1 MHNGDERM
9 NIIIV
14 GCGKVGQTLTQQLG
28 GEQHDIVVVDLN
40 PDRVRSITDEFDAQG
55 IVGNGVSYQTLQ
67 EAGVENADLLIA
79 VTASDEQNL
88 LCCCIARQAGH
99 CKTIARV
106 RNPLYNEEISFLR
119 DKLGLDLV
127 INPELLA
134 AEEIARIF
142 QFPTALKIDTF
153 SKGRLEMIHFRVTDN
168 CLLNGIKLM
177 DLKNTLGFSV
187 LIPMV
192 IRGDEVIIPRG
203 GFVFE
208 AGDIASVAAT
218 AKTATMFFRKIGLTS
233 GRTRTAMMVGGGTI
247 SYYLAKRLLAAGIN
261 TKIIE
266 LDEKVCGELSEKL
279 PEAVIINGDGTDEKL
294 LLQEGLENAD
304 GFVALTGLD
313 EENILLSLL
322 AGRLSKTKSICKIN
336 RINFNSLLGDI
347 KVDTT
352 IFPRLLTANL
362 ILRYARSMDYSLG
375 SNVENLYRLEDG
387 KAEALEFYIKES
399 SGVTDIPIAQLSSK
413 LKDGINICSITRGS
427 QVIFPTGQDE
437 IKVGDYVV
445 LVMKHQGM
453 TDIKDILK

>member
-1 MHNGDERM
+1 M

-14 GCGKVGQTLTQQLG
+14 GCGKVGHTLVEQLG

-40 PDRVRSITDEFDAQG
+40 PDKVHSITDELDAQG

-67 EAGVENADLLIA
+67 EAGIDRADLLIA

-119 DKLGLDLV
+119 DKLGLDLI
-127 INPELLA
+127 INPELLTA
-134 AEEIARIF
+134 NEIARIF
-142 QFPTALKIDTF
+142 QFPSAVKIDTF
-153 SKGRLEMIHFRVTDN
+153 SKGRLELIHFRVTKE
-168 CLLNGIKLM
+168 CLLNGLKLM
-177 DLKNTLGFSV
+177 NLKEVLGFNV
-187 LIPMV
+187 LIPLV
-192 IRGDEVIIPRG
+192 TRGDEVIIPRG
-203 GFVFE
+203 DFSFE
-208 AGDIASVAAT
+208 EGDVASVATT
-218 AKTATMFFRKIGLTS
+218 AKTASMFFRKIGFTS
-233 GRTRTAMMVGGGTI
+233 GRTRTAMLVGGGTI
-247 SYYLAKRLLAAGIN
+247 SYYLAKRLLSAGIN

-266 LDEKVCGELSEKL
+266 IDDKVCSELSEKL
-279 PEAVIINGDGTDEKL
+279 PEATIICGDGTDERL
-294 LLQEGLENAD
+294 LLQEGLESAD

-313 EENILLSLL
+313 EENILLALL
-322 AGRLSKTKSICKIN
+322 ARKLSNTKAVSKIN

-347 KVDTT
+347 KLDTT

-362 ILRYARSMDYSLG
+362 ILRYARSMNDSLG

-387 KAEALEFYIKES
+387 KAEALEFYVKEP
-399 SGVTDIPIAQLSSK
+399 SGVTDTPLMQLSSK
-413 LKDGINICSITRGS
+413 LKKDINICSITRGN
-427 QVIFPTGQDE
+427 QIIFPTGQDE

-445 LVMKHQGM
+445 IVMKHCGM